1 MKFFKVKSKGK
12 NGRRINMVIKAMTAD
27 AAFEIVRNKHKLKP
41 ISAVESDPPFY
52 LKFYANMT
60 KDKAIK
66 YDDLIAAFKQMSF
79 MINAGISIQ
88 STLEDL
94 VKYTANE
101 RLVGIFDEV
110 LNGVNSGRTLTESFN
125 DHRLVIGGLVISMI
139 SLGEKTGNL
148 AESLDMLVKNLEELR
163 DNRAKFKKA
172 MRYPTIVISAMAI
185 AFIALC
191 MLVIPQFKDIFNE
204 LGGELP
210 LPTKILIGIEETLSN
225 YGILVAFGFAALII
239 FIKNRYKYSPS
250 FKYNWDKYILKVKLI
265 GRITFLSNIT
275 QYSTT
280 LALML
285 KAGLSLEEGLES
297 SATLLANDYMKANLS
312 TVNRAIQRGVTLT
325 DALTDTRYF
334 DPMALQMINTG
345 EQSGELDKMLTSVA
359 EYYKIKYDYIL
370 DNMSAY
376 IEPIMTFFLACL
388 VLLLALGIFLP
399 MWGLGAAA
407 KGA

>member
-1 MKFFKVKSKGK
+1 MKYFKVKSKR
-12 NGRRINMVIKAMTAD
+12 NGRRVEMTIRAMTAD
-27 AAFEIVRNKHKLKP
+27 AAFEIVRSKYKLKP

-52 LKFYANMT
+52 LKFYTNMT

-79 MINAGISIQ
+79 MLNAGISIQ
-88 STLEDL
+88 STLQDL
-94 VKYTANE
+94 VKYTDNE
-101 RLVGIFDEV
+101 RLVAVFDEV
-110 LNGVNSGRTLTESFN
+110 LNGVNSGRTLTESFM
-125 DHRLVIGGLVISMI
+125 DHKLVIGGLPISMV

-185 AFIALC
+185 AFVALC

-225 YGILVAFGFAALII
+225 YGVFVAFGLAALII
-239 FIKNRYKYSPS
+239 FIKNRYKYSPQ
-250 FKYNWDKYILKVKLI
+250 FKLQWDKYILKVKLI

-275 QYSTT
+275 QYATT
-280 LALML
+280 LSLML
-285 KAGLSLEEGLES
+285 HAGISLEEGLES
-297 SATLLANDYMKANLS
+297 SASLLANDYIKNNLS
-312 TVNRAIQRGVTLT
+312 TVNRAIERGVTLT
-325 DALTDTRYF
+325 DALTDTKYF
-334 DPMALQMINTG
+334 DPMSLQMINTG

-370 DNMSAY
+370 DNLAAY

>member
-12 NGRRINMVIKAMTAD
+12 NGRRVEMVIKAMTAD
-27 AAFEIVRNKHKLKP
+27 TAFEIVRNKFNVKP
-41 ISAVESDPPFY
+41 ISAVETNPPFY
-52 LKFYANMT
+52 LKLYNDMT

-88 STLEDL
+88 ATLEDL
-94 VKYTANE
+94 VKYTAND

-110 LNGVNSGRTLTESFN
+110 LNGVNSGRTLTDSFS

-185 AFIALC
+185 AFVALC

-204 LGGELP
+204 LGGDLP

-225 YGILVAFGFAALII
+225 YGLFVAFGLAALII
-239 FIKNRYKYSPS
+239 LIRNRYKYSAN
-250 FKYNWDKYILKVKLI
+250 FKLNWDKYILKVKLI
-265 GRITFLSNIT
+265 GRIVFLSNIT

-297 SATLLANDYMKANLS
+297 SASLLANDYMKNNLT

-325 DALTDTRYF
+325 NALTETRYF

-359 EYYKIKYDYIL
+359 QYYKIKYDYIL

>member
-1 MKFFKVKSKGK
+1 MKYFKVKSKR
-12 NGRRINMVIKAMTAD
+12 NGRKVELVIKAMTAEG
-27 AAFEIVRNKHKLKP
+27 AFEIVRNKYKLKP
-41 ISAVESDPPFY
+41 VSAVESDPPFY
-52 LKFYANMT
+52 LKFYTNMT

-79 MINAGISIQ
+79 MLNAGISIQ

-94 VKYTANE
+94 VKYTDNE
-101 RLVGIFDEV
+101 RLVAVFDEV
-110 LNGVNSGRTLTESFN
+110 LTGVNSGRTLTEAFM
-125 DHRLVIGGLVISMI
+125 DHKLIIGGLPISMI

-185 AFIALC
+185 AFVALC

-204 LGGELP
+204 LGGDLP
-210 LPTKILIGIEETLSN
+210 LPTKILIGIEELLSN
-225 YGILVAFGFAALII
+225 YGVFVGFAIAATII
-239 FIKNRYKYSPS
+239 LIKNRYKYSPT
-250 FKYNWDKYILKVKLI
+250 FKYNWDRYILKVKLI

-275 QYSTT
+275 QYATT
-280 LALML
+280 LSLML
-285 KAGLSLEEGLES
+285 RAGISLEEGLES
-297 SATLLANDYMKANLS
+297 SSSLLANDYIKANLS
-312 TVNRAIQRGVTLT
+312 TVNSAIQRGVTLT
-325 DALTDTRYF
+325 DALTETKYF
-334 DPMALQMINTG
+334 DPMSLQMINTG
-345 EQSGELDKMLTSVA
+345 EQSGELDKMLASVA

-370 DNMSAY
+370 DNLAAY

-407 KGA
+407 KGS

>member
-1 MKFFKVKSKGK
+1 MKYFKVKSKQK
-12 NGRRINMVIKAMTAD
+12 NGRRVEMTIKAMTAD
-27 AAFEIVRNKHKLKP
+27 TAFEVVRNKYKLKP
-41 ISAVESDPPFY
+41 VSAVETTPPFY
-52 LKFYANMT
+52 LKLYADMT

-88 STLEDL
+88 ATLEDL
-94 VKYTANE
+94 VKYTSNE

-110 LNGVNSGRTLTESFN
+110 LNGVNSGRTLTDAFS
-125 DHRLVIGGLVISMI
+125 DHRLVIGGLPISMI

-172 MRYPTIVISAMAI
+172 MRYPTIVISAMAV
-185 AFIALC
+185 AFVALC

-225 YGILVAFGFAALII
+225 YGVFVAFGLAALII

-250 FKYNWDKYILKVKLI
+250 FKFQWDKYILKVKLI

-297 SATLLANDYMKANLS
+297 SSSLLANDFMKTNLS

-325 DALTDTRYF
+325 DALTDTKYF

>member
-1 MKFFKVKSKGK
+1 MKYFKVKAKR
-12 NGRRINMVIKAMTAD
+12 NGRKVDMVIRAMTAD
-27 AAFEIVRNKHKLKP
+27 AAFEVARNKHKLKP
-41 ISAVESDPPFY
+41 ISAVETDPPAF
-52 LKFYANMT
+52 LKLYTDMT
-60 KDKAIK
+60 KDRAIR

-79 MINAGISIQ
+79 MLNAGISIQ

-94 VKYTANE
+94 VKYTNNDK
-101 RLVGIFDEV
+101 LVGIFDEV
-110 LNGVNSGRTLTESFN
+110 LTGVNSGRTLTDSFM
-125 DHRLVIGGLVISMI
+125 DHKLVIGGLPISMI

-172 MRYPTIVISAMAI
+172 MRYPIIVMVAMSA
-185 AFIALC
+185 AFVALC
-191 MLVIPQFKDIFNE
+191 LLVIPQFKDIFNE

-210 LPTKILIGIEETLSN
+210 LPTKILIGIEELLTN
-225 YGILVAFGFAALII
+225 YGILVAFII
-239 FIKNRYKYSPS
+239 AGVIILTINRYKRSEK
-250 FKYNWDKYILKVKLI
+250 FKYAFDKNILKVKLI
-265 GRITFLSNIT
+265 GRIVFLSNIT

-280 LALML
+280 LSLL
-285 KAGLSLEEGLES
+285 LRAGIALEEGLES
-297 SATLLANDYMKANLS
+297 SASLLANDYMKSNLV

-325 DALTDTRYF
+325 DALTETKYF
-334 DPMALQMINTG
+334 DPMSIQMVNTG
-345 EQSGELDKMLTSVA
+345 EQSGELDKMLASVA

-370 DNMSAY
+370 DNLSAY